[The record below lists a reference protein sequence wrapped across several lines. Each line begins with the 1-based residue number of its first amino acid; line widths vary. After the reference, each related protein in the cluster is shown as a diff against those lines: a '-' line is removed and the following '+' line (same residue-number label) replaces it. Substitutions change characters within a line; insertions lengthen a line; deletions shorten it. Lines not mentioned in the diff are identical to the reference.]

1 MHGIQRPWQVGCR
14 YLDEGKKHGN
24 QSHNAVFGHNMLKY
38 VKAAFLNRW
47 NLLAFLGA
55 FGAALISGQ
64 PDVMLPIVLAGEA
77 AYLGFVGTHPKY
89 QKYVDINQAQA
100 VNQAN
105 TQQNELVL
113 QRIRQSLPAMALER
127 FNTLR
132 DRCQKLRQIASDLK
146 HPRLGD
152 VDSSLDAMQI
162 EGLDRLLWVFLR
174 LLFTQ
179 HSLQQFLDNTSLE
192 NMQEDKRAL
201 ENRLA
206 AEDSKDMSERSQKI
220 RHALEDN
227 LQTVED
233 RISDYH
239 RAEENSEFVELEI
252 DRLENKIKSL
262 AEMAVNRQEP
272 DFISSQVDQVASS
285 MKHAENTMNDLQF
298 ATGLGAVDEQVP
310 ELMEEIYEIQ

>member
-1 MHGIQRPWQVGCR
+1 
-14 YLDEGKKHGN
+14 
-24 QSHNAVFGHNMLKY
+24 MLKY

-55 FGAALISGQ
+55 IGAALISGQ
-64 PDVMLPIVLAGEA
+64 PDVAIPIVLAGEA

-100 VNQAN
+100 VQQAS
-105 TQQNELVL
+105 TQQNEQVL
-113 QRIRQSLPAMALER
+113 QRIRQSLPAMALQR

-132 DRCQKLRQIASDLK
+132 DRCQRLRQIASDLK

-192 NMQEDKRAL
+192 SMQEDRRAL

-206 AEDSKDMSERSQKI
+206 AEDSKDMSERAQKI
-220 RHALEDN
+220 RHALKDN
-227 LQTVED
+227 LQTVKD
-233 RISDYH
+233 RISNYH
-239 RAEENSEFVELEI
+239 RAEENFEFVELEI

-298 ATGLGAVDEQVP
+298 ATGLGAVDEQAP